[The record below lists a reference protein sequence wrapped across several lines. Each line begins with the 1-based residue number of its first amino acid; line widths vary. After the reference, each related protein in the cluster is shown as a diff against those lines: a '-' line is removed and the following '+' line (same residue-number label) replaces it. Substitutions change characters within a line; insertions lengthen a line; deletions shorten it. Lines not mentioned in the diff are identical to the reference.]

1 MWNGKR
7 YCIDASKEDGTL
19 GRLVNDDHIQPNCKV
34 KRIMV
39 QGKPHL
45 CLFAV
50 KEIFPGEEITYNYGD
65 SSWPWRSMAP
75 GEEQSHP
82 KLRES
87 EPGSEKSQE
96 VCSGRDLMTEVR
108 AAPSTLKD
116 DISQEVCSGRDLMTE
131 VRAAPSTLKDD
142 ICHHSVTCS
151 LVSCLDHCEDCTGP
165 VSSLKWLGLTCKLC
179 SRSWHKSC
187 FFKKNQSLDVIPD
200 EIVSDSASSDGCSSG
215 DLYIADTAP
224 RSDGSNSDEDV
235 VTDTELFSDSEDL
248 NLPHRKSGP
257 VDSLSSQERTKTVLQ
272 PISCMEQ
279 EDKDASNSG
288 RVGIDDD
295 FIPDSEPCSDVDDP
309 TTSNTQTLPRSTTE
323 SFLLRLQQ
331 HHKSLLAHQK
341 LLLCLQNTSV

>member
-82 KLRES
+82 KLRGS

-116 DISQEVCSGRDLMTE
+116 DI
-131 VRAAPSTLKDD
+131 
-142 ICHHSVTCS
+142 
-151 LVSCLDHCEDCTGP
+151 VS
-165 VSSLKWLGLTCKLC
+165 
-179 SRSWHKSC
+179 
-187 FFKKNQSLDVIPD
+187 
-200 EIVSDSASSDGCSSG
+200 
-215 DLYIADTAP
+215 
-224 RSDGSNSDEDV
+224 
-235 VTDTELFSDSEDL
+235 
-248 NLPHRKSGP
+248 
-257 VDSLSSQERTKTVLQ
+257 
-272 PISCMEQ
+272 
-279 EDKDASNSG
+279 
-288 RVGIDDD
+288 
-295 FIPDSEPCSDVDDP
+295 
-309 TTSNTQTLPRSTTE
+309 
-323 SFLLRLQQ
+323 
-331 HHKSLLAHQK
+331 
-341 LLLCLQNTSV
+341 